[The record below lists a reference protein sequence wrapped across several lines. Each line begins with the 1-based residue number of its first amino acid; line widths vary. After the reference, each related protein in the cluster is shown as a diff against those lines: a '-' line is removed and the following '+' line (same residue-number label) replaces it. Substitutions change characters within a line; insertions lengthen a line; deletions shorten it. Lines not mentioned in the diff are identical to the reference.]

1 MDKLVFSGIVRL
13 EGVPQVR
20 SFNRETCEPVAFS
33 PTVCAVRLRNL
44 RARGDDGVET
54 ARAVEAW
61 PHGDA

>member
-1 MDKLVFSGIVRL
+1 
-13 EGVPQVR
+13 VPQVR